1 MPLSADRLLSLAAE
15 RLHTARPELA
25 GRHDLST
32 PAALRAVKAEIA
44 GATDPAR
51 TTEAV
56 VVAVV
61 GELDLIGW
69 VRETCAFTCSL
80 TAEHREAWRRS
91 FTRTVYLAGSPENL
105 RGRFPFDHIAP
116 DGSAAWLGP
125 APAAASH
132 GLRRLLK
139 SFDGRRALGDLA
151 TGTVEL
157 RVGPGPR
164 SRPPRHR
171 VLQIVTAGLTLTDAL
186 VHLNHLLAEAVMDG
200 LIAPGDRITVR
211 GVPRL
216 DESSGPFAA
225 LRIDTA
231 HDSPDRLQAF
241 AGLTQEI
248 PDAVPHH
255 R

>member
-1 MPLSADRLLSLAAE
+1 MILSADRLLSLATE

-25 GRHDLST
+25 AFHGVSS
-32 PAALRAVKAEIA
+32 PAALQAVKAEIT
-44 GATDPAR
+44 GATDPDR
-51 TTEAV
+51 TTESV

-69 VRETCAFTCSL
+69 VRETCSFACSL
-80 TAEHREAWRRS
+80 AAGRRQAWRRS
-91 FTRTVYLAGSPENL
+91 FTRTVYLAGSPGNL
-105 RGRFPFDHIAP
+105 RERFSFDHVAP
-116 DGSAAWLGP
+116 DGSVAWLGP
-125 APAAASH
+125 GPATASH

-139 SFDGRRALGDLA
+139 SFDGRRALGDLPPA
-151 TGTVEL
+151 TVEL
-157 RVGPGPR
+157 PAGPGAR

-186 VHLNHLLAEAVMDG
+186 VHLNHLLAEAVMDD
-200 LIAPGDRITVR
+200 LIAPGDRITLR
-211 GVPRL
+211 GVPQL

-231 HDSPDRLQAF
+231 IDSPDRLQAF
-241 AGLTQEI
+241 AGLTQET
-248 PDAVPHH
+248 PDAAQYH